1 MTGYIYSI
9 IKGKEYLTGL
19 EGDMSVNTSIF
30 NRSVNIKSELTLL
43 DLNVDSILGEK
54 IYDENNYCELPV
66 FEEIKESP
74 NFKVNDKKDIIKATI
89 TDDNN
94 KVIKEIEFETGS
106 KKSKKILLTSSG
118 YYNISIKSGDFEGM
132 FKVDIEDYKIF

>member
-1 MTGYIYSI
+1 
-9 IKGKEYLTGL
+9 
-19 EGDMSVNTSIF
+19 MSVNTSIF

-66 FEEIKESP
+66 FEEIKDSP

-106 KKSKKILLTSSG
+106 KKKKKILLTSSG